1 MPYSA
6 PENYGYPDSYSYKN
20 DVFSL
25 GVIMYE
31 LFLGRHP
38 FFLHDE
44 RLRDRVYSEGS
55 YLRYWHETPE
65 ELLMHGEPVICPVIH
80 SVMARCLHPDPDHRP
95 ELEWI
100 VLIFRECLD
109 YFS

>member
-1 MPYSA
+1 M
-6 PENYGYPDSYSYKN
+6 DSYNSKN

-31 LFLGRHP
+31 FFIGKYP
-38 FFLHDE
+38 FYLYNE
-44 RLRDRVYSEGS
+44 KLRDKVYTSGT
-55 YLRYWHETPE
+55 YLDYWYETPE
-65 ELLMHGEPVICPVIH
+65 EMLMFGEPVICPIIH
-80 SVMARCLHPDPDHRP
+80 SIMARCLHPDPDHRP

-100 VLIFRECLD
+100 VLIFRECLE